1 MSGKV
6 LLKPICR
13 ILEVRGLRIWIV
25 DTSIVHELVE
35 ATDVLSCSH
44 LIKKVFSLV
53 ALVNHV
59 LGSCLE

>member
-6 LLKPICR
+6 FLESVCR

-25 DTSIVHELVE
+25 DSSVVHELVE

-44 LIKKVFSLV
+44 LIEKVFSLV
-53 ALVNHV
+53 ALVHHV
-59 LGSCLE
+59 LGACYE